1 MKHAECISTWLS
13 PDFGP
18 AGGAGV
24 VLDADVDGAFT
35 LYVFA
40 DGPMRR
46 RRFTERGAAERAFAD
61 ETASLGPRD
70 PGG

>member
-1 MKHAECISTWLS
+1 
-13 PDFGP
+13 
-18 AGGAGV
+18 V
-24 VLDADVDGAFT
+24 VLDADVDGEFT

-46 RRFTERGAAERAFAD
+46 RRFVERGAAEQAFAD
-61 ETASLGPRD
+61 ETATLGPRD

>member
-1 MKHAECISTWLS
+1 MKQAECISSWLS

-24 VLDADVDGAFT
+24 VLDADIDGAYS

-46 RRFTERGAAERAFAD
+46 QRFAERGAAEQAFAG
-61 ETASLGPRD
+61 ERD
-70 PGG
+70 ALEAKTR